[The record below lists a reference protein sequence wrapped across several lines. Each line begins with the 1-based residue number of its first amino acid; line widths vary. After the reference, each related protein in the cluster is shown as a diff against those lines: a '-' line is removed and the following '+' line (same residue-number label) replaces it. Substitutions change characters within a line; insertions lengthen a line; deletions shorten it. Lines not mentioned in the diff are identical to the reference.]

1 MPLSR
6 SAPSVALR
14 LATAQD
20 VEFIVAT
27 ERLPGYDR
35 LVGRWEADEHR
46 RALDRPDTRYLIGS
60 VPGGAPEG
68 FVILQPHGDLHEGS
82 KVKRIAVRRPE
93 AGFGTALLAEVVRW
107 VFANSADE
115 RVWLD
120 VFVHNA
126 RARNVYARVG
136 FREDGLLRQ
145 AYRLPDGSL
154 VDRVIMSVL
163 RREWRGP

>member
-1 MPLSR
+1 MSLR
-6 SAPSVALR
+6 GSAPDVVLR
-14 LATAQD
+14 RATPPD
-20 VEFIVAT
+20 VGFIVAT

-35 LVGRWEADEHR
+35 LVGRWEADEHH
-46 RALDRPDTRYLIGS
+46 RALSRTDTRYLIGG

-82 KVKRIAVRRPE
+82 KVKRIAVQRPG
-93 AGFGTALLAEVVRW
+93 AGFGTALLGEVVRW
-107 VFANSADE
+107 VFENSNVE

-120 VFVHNA
+120 VFVHNE
-126 RARNVYARVG
+126 RARRAYARVG